1 MQPYMHLS
9 RHRHAMRRPR
19 GSGGRFLNTK
29 SLDNGKS
36 SNEADGSG
44 GRKLKL
50 PDGSQN
56 SVVIQSANTWDKTVN
71 AQAFQPTDSHSSG
84 IQQSDGRTFNS
95 SKDTN
100 GGSSNISGSEVTSM
114 YSRGELDCF
123 EASHLGLSMHSL
135 ADMMDSGRRI
145 VMPSKWVAAVDNCCH
160 LKV

>member
-1 MQPYMHLS
+1 MHES
-9 RHRHAMRRPR
+9 RHCHAMRRPR

-29 SLDNGKS
+29 SLNNGKS
-36 SNEADGSG
+36 TNEADGSG
-44 GRKLKL
+44 GGKMKF

-56 SVVIQSANTWDKTVN
+56 SVVIQSGSTWDKTLD
-71 AQAFQPTDSHSSG
+71 AKAFQPTDSHSSG
-84 IQQSDGRTFNS
+84 IQKSDGRTFNS

-100 GGSSNISGSEVTSM
+100 GTSSNISGSEVTSM

-123 EASHLGLSMHSL
+123 QASHLGLSVHSL
-135 ADMMDSGRRI
+135 ADMMDNGRGI

>member
-1 MQPYMHLS
+1 MHES

-29 SLDNGKS
+29 SLNNEKRT
-36 SNEADGSG
+36 NEADGSG
-44 GRKLKL
+44 GGKMKLS
-50 PDGSQN
+50 DGSQN
-56 SVVIQSANTWDKTVN
+56 SVVIQSGNTWDKTLN

-84 IQQSDGRTFNS
+84 IQQSDGGTFNS

-100 GGSSNISGSEVTSM
+100 GTSSNISGSEVTSM
-114 YSRGELDCF
+114 YSRGGLDCF
-123 EASHLGLSMHSL
+123 QASHLGLSMHSL
-135 ADMMDSGRRI
+135 ADMMDNGRGI